1 MENEFPPKIS
11 TVLMTPDPHYIPGYG
26 GYCPQIKYTVGNTY
40 GKLTARLLT
49 SPEVNRSQKLIL
61 QSSRVQPADP
71 ETGPQNEIWRSR
83 SDGGQAEI
91 EKMIP
96 GYTGFIPKSQ
106 NYFSKTYAET
116 CRDALAD
123 FEKERQRRA
132 DTVVSPHTL
141 QARKAK
147 SGTKQEHKLP
157 HYNTPLA
164 PIVKEAAPYRF
175 TNEWH
180 PHGSPYFMENESPH
194 KYFISGFT
202 GYVPK
207 ARFLIGSG
215 YPILTNRAL
224 VHFTNELNQGELGP
238 ITFQRRPRE
247 DHCLPYISQIYPSNL
262 GLLPKYTGHV
272 PGYKYQYGHTFGQ
285 FTTNALGSST
295 LQKQAAAQ

>member
-11 TVLMTPDPHYIPGYG
+11 TVLMTRDPHYIPGYG

-49 SPEVNRSQKLIL
+49 SPKVNRSQ
-61 QSSRVQPADP
+61 PTDP
-71 ETGPQNEIWRSR
+71 ETAPQNEIWRSR
-83 SDGGQAEI
+83 HHGGQAEM

-106 NYFSKTYAET
+106 NYFSKTYAEM
-116 CRDALAD
+116 CRDALTD
-123 FEKERQRRA
+123 FERERQCRA
-132 DTVVSPHTL
+132 DKMVSPHTL
-141 QARKAK
+141 HARKAER
-147 SGTKQEHKLP
+147 GTKQEHKVNPSHRLKPSMIIGSRTDTSTLARLP
-157 HYNTPLA
+157 C
-164 PIVKEAAPYRF
+164 RF
-175 TNEWH
+175 Q
-180 PHGSPYFMENESPH
+180 SPASSDPSWICKCTVFPEFCP
-194 KYFISGFT
+194 GFT

-224 VHFTNELNQGELGP
+224 VHFTNELNQSELGP
-238 ITFQRRPRE
+238 ITFQRQPRE
-247 DHCLPYISQIYPSNL
+247 DHSLPYISQIYPSNL

-285 FTTNALGSST
+285 HTTNALGSST
-295 LQKQAAAQ
+295 LQKQVAAH

>member
-49 SPEVNRSQKLIL
+49 SPE
-61 QSSRVQPADP
+61 
-71 ETGPQNEIWRSR
+71 
-83 SDGGQAEI
+83 
-91 EKMIP
+91 
-96 GYTGFIPKSQ
+96 
-106 NYFSKTYAET
+106 
-116 CRDALAD
+116 
-123 FEKERQRRA
+123 
-132 DTVVSPHTL
+132 
-141 QARKAK
+141 
-147 SGTKQEHKLP
+147 LP
-157 HYNTPLA
+157 HYITPLA

-224 VHFTNELNQGELGP
+224 VHFTNELNQSESGP

-247 DHCLPYISQIYPSNL
+247 DHRLPYISQIYPSNL

-285 FTTNALGSST
+285 HTTNALGSST